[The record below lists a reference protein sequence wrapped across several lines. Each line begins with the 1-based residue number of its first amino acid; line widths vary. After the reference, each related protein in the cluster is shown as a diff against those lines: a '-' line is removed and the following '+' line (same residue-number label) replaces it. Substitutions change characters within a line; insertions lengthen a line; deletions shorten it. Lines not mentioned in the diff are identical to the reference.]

1 MINIFRFSN
10 FKDILVKIKIL
21 TKLFEKTRRIKDILT
36 TGIIKIN
43 VDKELPYFIIVS
55 SIYESIGLPLLYLL
69 SIDNITKLF
78 RNVYKELLRWK
89 KLVSIGINPIEALL
103 HMALTSNSKKWKTLI
118 INYVTLQRIGGSVT
132 EFLNR
137 KVEEALDEI
146 KQTWKRYQEN
156 ILFITEVFI
165 IVIFS
170 TIMMLL
176 LLILL
181 GSSINNMF
189 IQVLMLITLITIISL
204 IIIDSIL
211 PISFNHY
218 NPSKY
223 AIIASSLLVLA
234 LLFYHKTFIP
244 SLTNTYGNII
254 TLILLSTIIL
264 AFENFAYYNIHLA
277 YNNRSILNLL
287 DQIITAQRYGISIL
301 KLEENIK
308 NIETLSK
315 RVKNLFYYSLKDKYL
330 DNYDYKEKIIAS
342 LIIGIKYAGLLPYE
356 MLLRLRNVLR
366 EIIGTENSTR
376 KALNILTIL
385 TIILPSILFIVLFLL
400 LQSLTKIYDHNNYL
414 VYFSQIPPSSY
425 KTLYSLYNGIYMYS
439 LTLSVSLNTIMGK
452 AVDLSIR
459 SFWRTHISL
468 LLLNITYYL
477 LLSNYYI

>member
-1 MINIFRFSN
+1 MKNFFRFFN
-10 FKDILVKIKIL
+10 FRNISLKINIL
-21 TKLFEKTRRIKDILT
+21 TKLFEKIKRIKDALT
-36 TGIIKIN
+36 MSTAKIN
-43 VDKELPYFIIVS
+43 IDKELPYFIIVS

-69 SIDNITKLF
+69 SIDNITRLF

-89 KLVSIGINPIEALL
+89 KIVSIGINPIEALL
-103 HMALTSNSKKWKTLI
+103 YTALTSNSKKWKTLI

-156 ILFITEVFI
+156 IVFIAEVFI
-165 IVIFS
+165 IAIFS

-181 GSSINNMF
+181 GSSISNMLL
-189 IQVLMLITLITIISL
+189 QVLMLITLITIVSL

-211 PISFNHY
+211 PVSFKHY

-223 AIIASSLLVLA
+223 TIIASFLLILI
-234 LLFYHKTFIP
+234 LLFYYKMFIP
-244 SLTNTYGNII
+244 SLASTYGSLI

-264 AFENFAYYNIHLA
+264 AFENFVHYNIHLIH
-277 YNNRSILNLL
+277 NNKSILNLL
-287 DQIITAQRYGISIL
+287 DQIIIAQRYGISIL

-330 DNYDYKEKIIAS
+330 DDYDYKEKIVAS
-342 LIIGIKYAGLLPYE
+342 LIIGMKYAGLLPYE

-376 KALNILTIL
+376 KTLNILAIL

-400 LQSLTKIYDHNNYL
+400 LRSLTKIYDHNSYL
-414 VYFSQIPPSSY
+414 VYFSQTPLSSY
-425 KTLYSLYNGIYMYS
+425 KTLSSLYDGIYLYS
-439 LTLSVSLNTIMGK
+439 LTLSISLNTIMSK

-459 SFWRTHISL
+459 SFWRTHVSL

-477 LLSNYYI
+477 LLSNYI

>member
-1 MINIFRFSN
+1 MRNIFRFIN
-10 FKDILVKIKIL
+10 PRNILAKINIL
-21 TKLFEKTRRIKDILT
+21 TKLFERIRRIKDILT
-36 TGIIKIN
+36 MGTMKIN
-43 VDKELPYFIIVS
+43 IDKELPYFIIVS

-69 SIDNITKLF
+69 SIDNITRLF

-89 KLVSIGINPIEALL
+89 KLISIGINPIEALL
-103 HMALTSNSKKWKTLI
+103 HTALTSNSKKWKTLI
-118 INYVTLQRIGGSVT
+118 INYITLQRIGGSVT

-156 ILFITEVFI
+156 IVFITEVFI
-165 IVIFS
+165 ITIFS

-181 GSSINNMF
+181 GSSISNMLL
-189 IQVLMLITLITIISL
+189 QVLMLITLITAISL

-211 PISFNHY
+211 PISFKHY
-218 NPSKY
+218 NPSKH
-223 AIIASSLLVLA
+223 AIIASSLLILA
-234 LLFYHKTFIP
+234 LLFYHKTFIL
-244 SLTNTYGNII
+244 SIANTYESII

-264 AFENFAYYNIHLA
+264 AFENFIYYNIRLA

-330 DNYDYKEKIIAS
+330 DDYDYKEKIIAS

-376 KALNILTIL
+376 KTLNILTIL

-400 LQSLTKIYDHNNYL
+400 LRSLTKIYDHNNYL
-414 VYFSQIPPSSY
+414 VYFSQISSSSY
-425 KTLYSLYNGIYMYS
+425 KTLYSLYDGIYLYS
-439 LTLSVSLNTIMGK
+439 LTLSISLNTIMSK

-459 SFWRTHISL
+459 SFWRTYISL
-468 LLLNITYYL
+468 LLLNITCYL
-477 LLSNYYI
+477 LLSNYI